1 VYERIFS
8 KDLNHFGGAVV
19 QRSGL
24 PDREF
29 PARVGPVPYLGLALL
44 SQTGMS
50 FVQQGLIVLGAVFVN
65 VYNLNLTQLGL
76 VTTAL
81 SLGVMISMVFIGGMV
96 DSRGPRTILFWGTV
110 LMTGLSLLLLMTK
123 SFAYLLVV
131 LVLVGMALAIVP
143 AAGTKAVFTAFQNRS
158 RGLVMGIRQ
167 TGVPIGAT
175 LAAWLLPALA
185 VRQGLHTIYEVFSL
199 ELLLTGWAFCTVM
212 YAWCRKPRHTGWM
225 PIERSELKH
234 LLRPALTGFV
244 MSAGQYIML
253 TYSITALQHHHI
265 DIEVAGI
272 ILAASQITGGAARI
286 LLGLLSDRVRHRSKV
301 ISGVAVSGAMSALI
315 VALLPMNTSLWV
327 VSIVWVA
334 FGFSAVGWN
343 ALVLTWAGES
353 VSSSNS
359 GAAMSLTGSFIFF
372 GAAIFPPLFGAVVD
386 LTHHYVFGW
395 LMLVMILGFGAWV
408 AFGAEPSLR
417 R

>member
-1 VYERIFS
+1 ME
-8 KDLNHFGGAVV
+8 
-19 QRSGL
+19 RSGL
-24 PDREF
+24 LDSEF
-29 PARVGPVPYLGLALL
+29 PARVGPVTYLGLALL

-50 FVQQGLIVLGAVFVN
+50 FVLQGLIVLGTVFVN

-81 SLGVMISMVFIGGMV
+81 SSGVTISMVFIGGLV
-96 DSRGPRTILFWGTV
+96 DRRGPRTILFWGTV
-110 LMTGLSLLLLMTK
+110 LMAGLSMLLLMTN

-167 TGVPIGAT
+167 TGVPLGAT
-175 LAAWLLPALA
+175 LAAWLLPGLAL
-185 VRQGLHTIYEVFSL
+185 RWGLHTIYKVFSI
-199 ELLLTGWAFCTVM
+199 ELLLTGWAFCAVM
-212 YAWCRKPRHTGWM
+212 YAWRSGPRPAGWL
-225 PIERSELKH
+225 PIERSEFRH
-234 LLRPALTGFV
+234 LLRPAVTGFV
-244 MSAGQYIML
+244 LSAGQYIML

-265 DIEVAGI
+265 RIEVAGV
-272 ILAASQITGGAARI
+272 ILAVSQISGGVARI
-286 LLGLLSDRVRHRSKV
+286 LLGQLSDRVRYPSKV
-301 ISGVAVSGAMSALI
+301 IAGVAASGATIALI
-315 VALLPMNTSLWV
+315 VGLLPMNTSLWV

-359 GAAMSLTGSFIFF
+359 GAAMSLTGASIFF
-372 GAAIFPPLFGAVVD
+372 GAAIFPPLFGSVVD

-395 LMLVMILGFGAWV
+395 LMLMMILGFGAWV
-408 AFGAEPSLR
+408 AFGAESSNKRERHQDALETNHR
-417 R
+417 SY